1 MDWEQKQEQKIQNRI
16 KYKSKK
22 EHNRF
27 YRSKYDDDDSH
38 LYHKFK
44 KIKSNRMKDDDE

>member
-16 KYKSKK
+16 KHKSKK

-27 YRSKYDDDDSH
+27 YKSKYDDDEH
-38 LYHKFK
+38 LYHRFK
-44 KIKSNRMKDDDE
+44 KTKSKRMKDDDE